1 MAHREARRLV
11 LLIAPALLTACVS
24 AKVEQYREAP
34 TRAARIAKG
43 ESVVILSR
51 GQHGDRETETDFNT
65 CLASA
70 LGRRGLP
77 VIEEQVLVDQLYP
90 WLEPRTAPLNADALP
105 RLLDTPGVEARIRA
119 AGVRYMIWIDGQ
131 SETTGSAGA
140 LSCAVAPGFAGCFGF
155 GMWDKEST
163 YRAEVWDLNQRS
175 SVGKVSSRATGTSY
189 VPAFIV
195 PIPFIAATQSAA
207 CGGAAEQL
215 ADLVKPAG

>member
-1 MAHREARRLV
+1 MAGPERRLAV
-11 LLIAPALLTACVS
+11 VVAALLLAGCVS

-34 TRAARIAKG
+34 TRVARIARG

-51 GQHGDRETETDFNT
+51 GQHGDRETETDFT
-65 CLASA
+65 GCLSSA

-77 VIEEQVLVDQLYP
+77 VIEEQVLVDTLYP

-105 RLLDTPGVEARIRA
+105 RLLDTPGVEAKIRA

-131 SETTGSAGA
+131 SETTGSAGG

-155 GMWDKEST
+155 GMWDKESS
-163 YRAEVWDLNQRS
+163 YRAEVWDLDQRS

-195 PIPFIAATQSAA
+195 PIPFLAATQSAA
-207 CGGAAEQL
+207 CSGAAEQL

>member
-1 MAHREARRLV
+1 MTRPELRSLV
-11 LLIAPALLTACVS
+11 LIAVLLLGGCVS

-34 TRAARIAKG
+34 TRVARIGTG
-43 ESVVILSR
+43 ESVAILSR
-51 GQHGDRETETDFNT
+51 GQHGDRQAEADFT
-65 CLASA
+65 GCLASA

-77 VIEEQVLVDQLYP
+77 VVEEAVLVDALYP

-105 RLLDTPGVEARIRA
+105 RLLDTPGVEAKIRA

-131 SETTGSAGA
+131 SETTGSAGG

-155 GMWDKEST
+155 GMWDKESA
-163 YRAEVWDLNQRS
+163 YRAEVWDLDQRT

-195 PIPFIAATQSAA
+195 PIPLIAATQNAA
-207 CGGAAEQL
+207 CSGAAAQL